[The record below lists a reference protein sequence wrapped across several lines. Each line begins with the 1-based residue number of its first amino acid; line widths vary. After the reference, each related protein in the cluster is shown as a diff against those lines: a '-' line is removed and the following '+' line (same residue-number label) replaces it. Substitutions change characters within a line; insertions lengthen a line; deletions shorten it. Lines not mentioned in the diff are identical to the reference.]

1 MKALVGAFNQEKAL
15 VGAFSVI
22 VKTGCETD
30 GSFHITSV
38 DALMQCLLCCV
49 QVSRRYKQFDWLYDR
64 LNGKFGT
71 VVAIPPLPDKQVTG
85 RFEEDLIEHRY

>member
-1 MKALVGAFNQEKAL
+1 
-15 VGAFSVI
+15 
-22 VKTGCETD
+22 
-30 GSFHITSV
+30 
-38 DALMQCLLCCV
+38 MQCLLCCV

>member
-1 MKALVGAFNQEKAL
+1 MLICNVY
-15 VGAFSVI
+15 
-22 VKTGCETD
+22 
-30 GSFHITSV
+30 
-38 DALMQCLLCCV
+38 CLLFTLSCV

-85 RFEEDLIEHRY
+85 RFEEDLIEHRWGDKRIL